1 VSGPAHPPARR
12 ERVLFGVGRRA
23 HDGGRMERVEARHRV
38 ALVGRGTELGILRAA
53 VEGAARGRRRAVVV
67 EGEAGIGKSRLL
79 DEVLEDAAEL
89 GFRVLVGWCNEIE
102 RDRPLRALR
111 AALEVDQHAS
121 DVTRAKL
128 GPLLGVG
135 SGPVDPAAPVVDMAD
150 EGWLIVESVVEVL
163 EQFAATGPVV
173 LVVEDLQWADPLTLR
188 AVHAIGR
195 QMTGLPFVLF
205 VTLRGGGHDP
215 DVSRVV
221 ADLLARGADH
231 VRVDPL
237 ASEETAALARE
248 VAGLPPGPGL
258 LEQLSGTGGNPLFV
272 IELVRALDDNGA
284 LDLRDGLAE
293 ARDVSLPPTLRL
305 TLLRRL
311 SLLSQDALNLLR
323 VASILGSTFS
333 LAELT
338 LVTGTTAASL
348 LSALT
353 VAVDA
358 GLLTESGNRLA
369 FRHDLIRDAIYH
381 DLPLAVRK
389 GLHREVGAALGGAG
403 APIDQVAGHIALG
416 AEPGDTEAV
425 AWLQRAASAAATRS
439 PATAVR
445 LLERA
450 LELADPSDPARDTLA
465 SEVVQPLLASGRLQD
480 AETLARDVLARGPER
495 EIALLT
501 HTSLAGVLSIG
512 ARYPEAIHQ
521 IEQAVTA
528 ASEQQR
534 PSLVAAESLLMVL
547 NGQVESGREAA
558 QRAIDA
564 AEPLGDDRA
573 LCLGLQTLAMLAL
586 ADGFVHRAVALAHR
600 AVGVDERA
608 AITWAGLGVPH
619 LWYGTALAD
628 ADRFADAE
636 VAFQTG
642 LRRSEQTGNLTRL
655 PLYHWGIAEMRLAAG
670 RWDDAVAEA
679 QAGLG
684 LIEET
689 ANHVGDVF
697 ANALCAHVA
706 FHRGELGLAHA
717 AVREA
722 ERRLVAGPVE
732 IGYEWMTWI
741 GALLLEARG
750 EAAEALSVLART
762 WDLIA
767 PLRYLQAT
775 SRAMGPDL
783 VRMALASGDR
793 PRALSVTEEL
803 ERVVARGPTPT
814 ARGLGLRCRGLLDDS
829 PDCLLESVA
838 AHRSGPRP
846 YQLAAAC
853 EDAGIALKRAARP
866 NEAVS
871 LLTDAADAYEQLGA
885 VRDVARV
892 LAVLRTL
899 GIRRGR
905 HAPRRPSF
913 GWESLTPSE
922 LRVVGLAAE
931 GLTNGQIAER
941 LFVSRRTVATH
952 LEHVFQK
959 LGHANR
965 VELAAEATRRA
976 TTDPTSPRVPT
987 TPEAAQASPGTPPP
1001 AAQ

>member
-1 VSGPAHPPARR
+1 
-12 ERVLFGVGRRA
+12 
-23 HDGGRMERVEARHRV
+23 MERVEAQRLV
-38 ALVGRGTELGILRAA
+38 ALVGRSAELGILRTA
-53 VEGAARGRRRAVVV
+53 VEDAARGRRRAVVV

-79 DEVLEDAAEL
+79 DEALDGAKEL
-89 GFRVLVGWCNEIE
+89 GFRVLLGRCDEIE

-111 AALEVDQHAS
+111 EALEVDQRARDAS
-121 DVTRAKL
+121 RADVRR
-128 GPLLGVG
+128 LLGVG
-135 SGPVDPAAPVVDMAD
+135 SAPVDPAAPVVDMAD
-150 EGWLIVESVVEVL
+150 EGWLIVEAVVEVL
-163 EQFAATGPVV
+163 EQLASAGPVA
-173 LVVEDLQWADPLTLR
+173 LAVEDLQWADPLSLR
-188 AVHAIGR
+188 AVHAIAR
-195 QMTGLPFVLF
+195 QMTGLPFAMF
-205 VTLRGGGHDP
+205 VTRRGAGHDP

-221 ADLLARGADH
+221 ADLLARGAEH
-231 VRVDPL
+231 VLLGPL
-237 ASEETAALARE
+237 VSEETAELARE
-248 VAGLPPGPGL
+248 VAGLPPGPRL

-272 IELVRALDDNGA
+272 IELVRALDENGA
-284 LDLRDGLAE
+284 LDVRDGLAE
-293 ARDVSLPPTLRL
+293 AREVSLPPTLRL

-311 SLLSQDALNLLR
+311 SLVPEDALNVLR

-338 LVTGTTAASL
+338 LVTGTTTASL
-348 LSALT
+348 LSALA

-358 GLLTESGNRLA
+358 GLLTESGDRLA

-389 GLHREVGAALGGAG
+389 GLHREVGTALGGAG
-403 APIDQVAGHIALG
+403 APVDQVAGHIALG

-425 AWLQRAASAAATRS
+425 AWLRRAASSAAARS

-450 LELADPSDPARDTLA
+450 LELADPSDPIRDTMA
-465 SEVVQPLLASGRLQD
+465 SELVQPLLASGRLHD
-480 AETLARDVLARGPER
+480 AETLARDVLARGPEP
-495 EIALLT
+495 EIAVLT
-501 HTSLAGVLSIG
+501 HTSLAGVLSTG
-512 ARYPEAIHQ
+512 ARYPEAIDQ
-521 IEQAVTA
+521 IEQAART
-528 ASEQQR
+528 ASEAER
-534 PSLVAAESLLMVL
+534 PSLVAAGSLLMVL
-547 NGQVESGREAA
+547 NGQVEIAREAA
-558 QRAIDA
+558 KQAVDA
-564 AEPLGDDRA
+564 AERLGDDHA
-573 LCLGLQTLAMLAL
+573 LCLGLQTLAILAL
-586 ADGFVHRAVALAHR
+586 AEGFLEQAVSLAR
-600 AVGVDERA
+600 RA
-608 AITWAGLGVPH
+608 ADIDQRTGITYGGFGVPH

-636 VAFQTG
+636 VAFQAG
-642 LRRSEQTGNLTRL
+642 RRRTEQTGNLARL
-655 PLYHWGIAEMRLAAG
+655 PLYHWGIAEMRLGAG

-684 LIEET
+684 LIEESV
-689 ANHVGDVF
+689 NHVGDVF
-697 ANALCAHVA
+697 ANAVCAHVA
-706 FHRGELGLAHA
+706 FHRGEPSLAEA

-732 IGYEWMTWI
+732 IGYEWMAWI

-750 EAAEALSVLART
+750 EAAEALSVLERT

-783 VRMALASGDR
+783 VRMALASGAR
-793 PRALSVTEEL
+793 SRAISVTEEL
-803 ERVVARGPTPT
+803 ERVALRGPTPT
-814 ARGLGLRCRGLLDDS
+814 ARGLALRCRGLLEDS
-829 PDCLLESVA
+829 SDILLEAVA

-853 EDAGIALKRAARP
+853 EDAGIALQRAARP
-866 NEAVS
+866 NEAVQ
-871 LLTDAADAYEQLGA
+871 LFNDAADAYEHLDA
-885 VRDVARV
+885 ARD
-892 LAVLRTL
+892 LAGVQSALRTL

-913 GWESLTPSE
+913 GWESLTPTE
-922 LRVVGLAAE
+922 LRVVGLTAE

-959 LGHANR
+959 LGYANR

-976 TTDPTSPRVPT
+976 AKDPMSPRAPTTLEAGRASRRTSP
-987 TPEAAQASPGTPPP
+987 PG
-1001 AAQ
+1001 AR

>member
-1 VSGPAHPPARR
+1 MG
-12 ERVLFGVGRRA
+12 
-23 HDGGRMERVEARHRV
+23 RVEAQHRV
-38 ALVGRGTELGILRAA
+38 AFVGRGAELGVLRAA
-53 VEGAARGRRRAVVV
+53 VQDAARGRRRAVVV

-79 DEVLEDAAEL
+79 GEALDGAGQL
-89 GFRVLVGWCNEIE
+89 GLRVFLGSCDEIE
-102 RDRPLRALR
+102 RDSPLRALR
-111 AALEVDQHAS
+111 EALAVDQHSTDARRGELS
-121 DVTRAKL
+121 R
-128 GPLLGVG
+128 LLRSG
-135 SGPVDPAAPVVDMAD
+135 SGPLGPTAPVVDTAD
-150 EGWLIVESVVEVL
+150 EGWLIVEAVVEAL
-163 EQFAATGPVV
+163 EQLASTGPVA
-173 LVVEDLQWADPLTLR
+173 LAVEDLQWADPLTLR
-188 AVHAIGR
+188 AVHAIAR
-195 QMTGLPFVLF
+195 QMTGLPLAFF
-205 VTLRGGGHDP
+205 VTLRGGARDP
-215 DVSRVV
+215 GVGRVV
-221 ADLLARGADH
+221 SDLLARGAEH
-231 VRVDPL
+231 VLLDPL
-237 ASEETAALARE
+237 ASEETAQLAHE
-248 VAGLPPGPGL
+248 VAGLPPGPRL
-258 LEQLSGTGGNPLFV
+258 LEQLSGAGGNPLFV

-284 LDLRDGLAE
+284 LDRRDGLAE

-311 SLLSQDALNLLR
+311 SLLPEATLNLLR

-338 LVTGTTAASL
+338 LVSGTTTALSL
-348 LSALT
+348 PALA

-358 GLLTESGNRLA
+358 GLLTESRDLLA

-389 GLHREVGAALGGAG
+389 GLHREVGTALAGAG
-403 APIDQVAGHIALG
+403 APVDQVAGHIALG

-425 AWLQRAASAAATRS
+425 AWLRRAASSSVARS
-439 PATAVR
+439 PVTTIR

-450 LELADPSDPARDTLA
+450 LELTEPADPVRDEVA
-465 SEVVQPLLASGRLQD
+465 SELVQPLLASGRLQD
-480 AETLARDVLARGPER
+480 AETVARDVLAQGPR
-495 EIALLT
+495 PEIALLT
-501 HTSLAGVLSIG
+501 RTSLAHVLAVG
-512 ARYPEAIHQ
+512 ARYPEALDQ
-521 IEQAVTA
+521 IEQAARA
-528 ASEQQR
+528 ASEQER
-534 PSLVAAESLLMVL
+534 PSLIAAASLLMVL
-547 NGQVESGREAA
+547 NGQVESARDTAN
-558 QRAIDA
+558 RAIDA

-573 LCLGLQTLAMLAL
+573 RSLGLQTLAMVAL
-586 ADGFVHRAVALAHR
+586 ADGFLDQAVALAHQ
-600 AVGVDERA
+600 AVGLDERA
-608 AITWAGLGVPH
+608 GITWAGLGGPH
-619 LWYGTALAD
+619 LWHGTALAD

-636 VAFQTG
+636 VAFQAG
-642 LRRSEQTGNLTRL
+642 RRRCEHSGNLTRL

-706 FHRGELGLAHA
+706 FHRGEPTIAQA

-722 ERRLVAGPVE
+722 EQRLVAGPVE

-803 ERVVARGPTPT
+803 ERVAVRGPTPT
-814 ARGLGLRCRGLLDDS
+814 ARGLALRCRGLLDDS
-829 PDCLLESVA
+829 PDILLASVA

-846 YQLAAAC
+846 YQLAAAS
-853 EDAGIALKRAARP
+853 EDAGIALQRAARA
-866 NEAVS
+866 NEAVP
-871 LLTDAADAYEQLGA
+871 LLSEAVDAYEQLEA

-892 LAVLRTL
+892 QPVLRTL
-899 GIRRGR
+899 GIRRR
-905 HAPRRPSF
+905 RPAPRRPSF
-913 GWESLTPSE
+913 GWDSLTPTE

-959 LGHANR
+959 LGYANR

-976 TTDPTSPRVPT
+976 TTDPTFPTAPT
-987 TPEAAQASPGTPPP
+987 TPGAAQASPRTSPPV
-1001 AAQ
+1001 AQRATLRRRADRPHQTGS